1 MNDKNSYR
9 VNSINLLPIWSGN
22 KFYSTQ
28 SCIDKEYEEFLKWF
42 VGFSDGESNF
52 TIVFQKNKDGDITWA
67 SFRFIIELHRDD
79 INTLKYIRSKLN
91 IGNEIAV

>member
-1 MNDKNSYR
+1 MKFFFDKVMNDNHLYK
-9 VNSINLLPIWSGN
+9 VNSRGRLHIWAGK

-52 TIVFQKNKDGDITWA
+52 TIV
-67 SFRFIIELHRDD
+67 L
-79 INTLKYIRSKLN
+79 
-91 IGNEIAV
+91 

>member
-1 MNDKNSYR
+1 MNDNHFYK
-9 VNSINLLPIWSGN
+9 VNSKGRLPIWAGK

-52 TIVFQKNKDGDITWA
+52 TIVFQKNKAGDITWA
-67 SFRFIIELHRDD
+67 SFRFIIE
-79 INTLKYIRSKLN
+79 
-91 IGNEIAV
+91 